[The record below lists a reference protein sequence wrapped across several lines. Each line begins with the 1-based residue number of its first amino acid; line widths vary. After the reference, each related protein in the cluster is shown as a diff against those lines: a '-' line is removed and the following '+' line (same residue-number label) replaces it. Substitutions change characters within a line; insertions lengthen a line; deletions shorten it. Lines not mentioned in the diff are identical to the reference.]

1 MGEDLC
7 SFEINPPPCIWV
19 LRHEDSNKPVTEKVF
34 YYSTMKNISLI
45 KSSSDINNKE
55 IFSVYSSS
63 SLKVWI
69 SSDSDTEE
77 KDNIDTDDQERSD
90 SDMLEIL
97 SSLVFS
103 LWQKIKLHINND
115 FAVTGWML
123 CVIPKICKDEKYH
136 SYSDHRKQ
144 VKKVI
149 KTLFHELFENEMD
162 VTQDIFWTGY
172 TDLDNNNGSF
182 DGDEFIW
189 KSKDIRYGNW

>member
-1 MGEDLC
+1 M
-7 SFEINPPPCIWV
+7 
-19 LRHEDSNKPVTEKVF
+19 EKVF

-123 CVIPKICKDEKYH
+123 CVIPKIFKDKKYH